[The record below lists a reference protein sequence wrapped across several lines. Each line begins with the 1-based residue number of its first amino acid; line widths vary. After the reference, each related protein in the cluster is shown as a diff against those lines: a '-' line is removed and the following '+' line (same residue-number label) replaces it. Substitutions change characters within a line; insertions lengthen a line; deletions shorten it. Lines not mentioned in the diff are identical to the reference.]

1 MSSVDAI
8 RIEPWTAAPAT
19 DEPGDTVRAGTGSR
33 ELGPPQLTAAGR
45 GLLGGAVALT
55 FVGATTGQPVLVATG
70 VALLALA
77 TAGWLGTRAALRA
90 LGALEIELSAPEGTS
105 RARGTAMRI
114 ELGFTYRGRRALRD
128 LDVTLRLRGEPQPTP
143 RATLDIPPG
152 AAGRLEFA
160 LVFPQAG
167 HWRIHGVELTVV
179 GPLGLAQ
186 AQRYRPAEMA
196 LNVRPR
202 RRPAAEVATLL
213 ARRGA
218 ARDRVGRH
226 IAGRAGGGLELRE
239 LREYVPGDPLKTV
252 AWKATARR
260 RRPLVRAFEE
270 ETVRRVQVLLDIG
283 PTMRAGP
290 LGQTPL
296 DRAIDLCATLA
307 EEGVHDRI
315 GLTTFDQRVYGHL
328 RPAGGR
334 EQLQRQ
340 LHHLMDLTRVVDDD
354 LTEIADAELLA
365 RVGAFLE
372 SQDGLPLRRTGAD
385 PWQPRVARTL
395 VDPLAELYDVGAL
408 YAAVNAY
415 LAVERDR
422 GHRALF
428 AKSRPARE
436 TLPAR
441 LRLFC
446 ALRGL
451 PIPYRLAGP
460 LDAFDTGL
468 VDALGQALRPGG
480 ADRLVLISDLRGLR
494 PDGAAARSLRLAA
507 ARKKELV
514 VVAVGVDGPD
524 EAQLR
529 SIQAAHAQCLHRPP
543 LGEGR

>member
-1 MSSVDAI
+1 MNAAVDST
-8 RIEPWTAAPAT
+8 EPAADAVKAART
-19 DEPGDTVRAGTGSR
+19 SR
-33 ELGPPQLTAAGR
+33 ERGPPQLTAAGR
-45 GLLGGAVALT
+45 GLLGGAVAVT
-55 FVGATTGQPVLVATG
+55 FVGATTGQALLVAAG
-70 VALLALA
+70 MLLLALL

-90 LGALEIELSAPEGTS
+90 IGALDVWVAAPEGTS
-105 RARGTAMRI
+105 RARGSALPVRLRMV
-114 ELGFTYRGRRALRD
+114 YRGRRPLRD
-128 LDVTLRLRGEPQPTP
+128 LDVALRLVGDPAPAP
-143 RATLDIPPG
+143 RATLDVPPG
-152 AAGRLEFA
+152 AEGRLDFA
-160 LVFPQAG
+160 LVFPRAG

-179 GPLGLAQ
+179 GPLGLAR
-186 AQRYRPAEMA
+186 AARYRPAELA

-202 RRPAAEVATLL
+202 RRPAVEVAALL

-296 DRAIDLCATLA
+296 DRAIELCATLC

-315 GLTTFDQRVYGHL
+315 GLTTFDHRVYGHL

-334 EQLQRQ
+334 EHLQRA

-372 SQDGLPLRRTGAD
+372 AQDGLPLRRTGAD

-415 LAVERDR
+415 LAAERDR
-422 GHRALF
+422 GHQALF
-428 AKSRPARE
+428 AKGRPARE

-460 LDAFDTGL
+460 LDAFERGL

-480 ADRLVLISDLRGLR
+480 ADRLVLVSDLRGLD
-494 PDGAAARSLRLAA
+494 PEGAAARSLRLAR

-514 VVAVGVDGPD
+514 VVAVGPEPPS
-524 EAQLR
+524 EAQARALR
-529 SIQAAHAQCLHRPP
+529 AAHAQWQHRPP
-543 LGEGR
+543 REGDGRSGAVES